1 MSREK
6 EVVMMDNGG
15 VKGEGGCCDGEWRCQ
30 GRRRL
35 L

>member
-6 EVVMMDNGG
+6 GVVVMDNGG
-15 VKGEGGCCDGEWRCQ
+15 IKGEGCCDGEWRCQ
-30 GRRRL
+30 GRRGL